1 MFTVGISLYLGTGI
15 EKNREIIDKAKK
27 AKVKYAFTSLHL
39 PEEKV
44 EDYSKEVNALLELC
58 SLAGI
63 KLIIDIGPRTI
74 EKLKLKSIQ
83 ELKETPITHIRPDY
97 GFSSKEIAELSNTF
111 NIVFNSSTIS
121 EEELMELKGYGC
133 DFTRF
138 LAADNFY
145 PKPLTG
151 LSMDTITDRNRRLKY
166 MGIKTLA
173 FIPGDLVKRGPL
185 YEGLPTVEGHR
196 HKDPLLSILE
206 LRSTAFCDIVL
217 VGDVDIT
224 EDLWNKIENLNSGYV
239 ELRAEVREE
248 YSFVKDI
255 IHHDRPDSS
264 SYVIRSQESREY
276 GTPGRLFK
284 AEPVKVRNKGSI
296 SIGNENYLRYSGE
309 LEIARID
316 LPAEARV
323 NIIGSI
329 NQEDMKYLQY
339 IDKAMGFR
347 LI

>member
-15 EKNREIIDKAKK
+15 EKNREIIDKAKR

-39 PEEKV
+39 PEERV

-58 SLAGI
+58 TLADI

-97 GFSSKEIAELSNTF
+97 GFTSKEIAELSNTF

-133 DFTRF
+133 DFSRF

-151 LSMDTITDRNRRLKY
+151 LSIDTLVERNKRLKY

-173 FIPGDLVKRGPL
+173 FVPGDLVKRGPL
-185 YEGLPTVEGHR
+185 YEGLPTVEDHR
-196 HKDPLLSILE
+196 YKDPLLSILE
-206 LRSTAFCDIVL
+206 LRSSALCDIVL
-217 VGDVDIT
+217 IGDVDIT
-224 EDLWNKIENLNSGYV
+224 EELWNKLEKLNSGYV
-239 ELRAEVREE
+239 ELRADIRKE
-248 YSFVKDI
+248 YSFVRDI

-276 GTPGRLFK
+276 GTPGKLFK
-284 AEPVKVRNKGSI
+284 AETAMLRSKGSI

-309 LEIARID
+309 LEIARVD
-316 LPAEARV
+316 LPVEARV
-323 NIIGSI
+323 NIIGKI
-329 NQEDMKYLQY
+329 DQEDIKYLQY

-347 LI
+347 II

>member
-1 MFTVGISLYLGTGI
+1 MFTAGISLYLGTGF

-39 PEEKV
+39 PEERV
-44 EDYSKEVNALLELC
+44 EDYNKEVNNLLDLC
-58 SLAGI
+58 TIAGI

-74 EKLKLKSIQ
+74 EKLKLKNIQ
-83 ELKETPITHIRPDY
+83 ELEETPIDHIRPDY
-97 GFSSKEIAELSNTF
+97 GFTPKEIAELSKSF

-133 DFTRF
+133 DFNKF
-138 LAADNFY
+138 LAASNFY

-151 LSMDTITDRNRRLKY
+151 LSLDTLREGNKRLKY

-185 YEGLPTVEGHR
+185 YEGLPTVEEHR
-196 HKDPLLSILE
+196 HKDSLLSILE

-217 VGDVDIT
+217 IGDVDIT
-224 EDLWNKIENLNSGYV
+224 EDLWNKIEKLNSGYV
-239 ELRAEVREE
+239 ELRADVREE

-264 SYVIRSQESREY
+264 SFVIRSQESREY
-276 GTPGRLFK
+276 GTPGKIFK
-284 AEPVKVRNKGSI
+284 AESVKKRNQGTI

-309 LEIARID
+309 LEIARVD
-316 LPAEARV
+316 LPEEARV

-329 NQEDMKYLQY
+329 NQEDIKYLQY